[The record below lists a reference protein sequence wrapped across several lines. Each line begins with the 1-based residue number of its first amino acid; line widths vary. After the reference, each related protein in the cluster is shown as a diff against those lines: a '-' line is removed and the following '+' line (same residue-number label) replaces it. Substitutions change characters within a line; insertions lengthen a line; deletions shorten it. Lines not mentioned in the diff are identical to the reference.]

1 MLPGHNEK
9 YQIMAT
15 RTVAYTVV
23 KLKIYKMLLVYQ
35 ISLITVSPHDKLTP
49 LGFQRWF
56 LV

>member
-9 YQIMAT
+9 YQIIAT
-15 RTVAYTVV
+15 RTVTYTVI

-35 ISLITVSPHDKLTP
+35 ISVTTVSAHDKLTP